1 MGTGTAADVCRNT
14 KGICSYFISNL
25 KLSCF
30 LRSCKIWGWIKDLVL
45 NEEQSRI
52 QTQPKMSESATL
64 AKNDLVNGN
73 LNKLLKEKS
82 SCYAFN

>member
-1 MGTGTAADVCRNT
+1 MYA
-14 KGICSYFISNL
+14 GIQKVFVPTYFINNL

-52 QTQPKMSESATL
+52 HTQPKMSESAAL
-64 AKNDLVNGN
+64 AKDDLVNGN

>member
-1 MGTGTAADVCRNT
+1 MGTAADVCRNT

-45 NEEQSRI
+45 NEEESRI
-52 QTQPKMSESATL
+52 HTQPKMS
-64 AKNDLVNGN
+64 
-73 LNKLLKEKS
+73 
-82 SCYAFN
+82 